1 MERLDSIAA
10 ARRWRSA
17 QTGGVGFVATMGA
30 LHDGHLA
37 LLRRSRAETDRSL
50 VSIFLNPLQFGP
62 GEDLERYPRD
72 LDTDLRLLREA
83 GADAVFLPTQAAMYP
98 PGFDTAVVVDGPLT
112 QRLEAAQRPTHFRG
126 VTTVVTKLLQ
136 VAQAHRS
143 YFGMKDAQQLLV
155 LTKLVRDLAIPTMI
169 VPVPT
174 VRAADGLALSSRNV
188 YLDAGQRRAATA
200 ISRALDAAEARFAA
214 GERRGDAI
222 REAARTEL
230 AAQPLID
237 VQYVSC
243 ASLDTLEELERVAG
257 TALVS
262 IAAMVGGTHL
272 IDNHW
277 LGLPSGLG
285 EPHADLGLLPPALR
299 SDP

>member
-1 MERLDSIAA
+1 MERLESIAA
-10 ARRWRSA
+10 ARRWRRA
-17 QTGGVGFVATMGA
+17 QTGSVGFVATMGA

-37 LLRRSRAETDRSL
+37 LLRRSRAETDSSL

-62 GEDLERYPRD
+62 EEDLERYPRD
-72 LDTDLRLLREA
+72 LDADLRLLREA
-83 GADAVFLPTQAAMYP
+83 GADAVFLPTQDVMYP
-98 PGFDTAVVVDGPLT
+98 RGFDTAVVVEGPLT

-126 VTTVVTKLLQ
+126 VTTVVAKLLQ

-143 YFGMKDAQQLLV
+143 YFGMKDAQQILV
-155 LTKLVRDLAIPTMI
+155 LTKLVRDLAIPTTI

-174 VRAADGLALSSRNV
+174 VRAADGLALSSRNIH
-188 YLDAGQRRAATA
+188 LDAGQRHAATA

-214 GERRGDAI
+214 GERRGDVI

-243 ASLDTLEELERVAG
+243 ASLDTLQELDRVVD

-277 LGLPSGLG
+277 LGLPPGLG
-285 EPHADLGLLPPALR
+285 APHADLDGIPPALR

>member
-1 MERLDSIAA
+1 VQRLESIAE
-10 ARRWRSA
+10 ARRWRRA
-17 QTGGVGFVATMGA
+17 QRGSVGFVPTMGA

-37 LLRRSRAETDRSL
+37 LLRRSRAETDTSL

-62 GEDLERYPRD
+62 GEDLDRYPRD
-72 LDTDLRLLREA
+72 LDADLRLLEQA
-83 GADAVFLPTQAAMYP
+83 GADAVFLPTQDVMYP
-98 PGFDTAVVVDGPLT
+98 PGFNTAVLVEGPLT
-112 QRLEAAQRPTHFRG
+112 QRLEAAHRPTHFRG

-136 VAQAHRS
+136 VAQADRS

-155 LTKLVRDLAIPTMI
+155 LTKLVRDLAIPTTI

-188 YLDAGQRRAATA
+188 HLDTEQRRAATA
-200 ISRALDAAEARFAA
+200 ISRALAAAAARFAA
-214 GERRGDAI
+214 GERGADGL
-222 REAARTEL
+222 REAARTVL
-230 AAQPLID
+230 AAEPLVE

-243 ASLDTLEELERVAG
+243 ASLDTLEELG
-257 TALVS
+257 PIDDTALVS

-272 IDNHW
+272 IDNTW
-277 LGLPSGLG
+277 LGLPAGLG
-285 EPHADLGLLPPALR
+285 APHADLGLLPPALR